1 MSAHDWVKTTFGEI
15 CTITRGAS
23 PRPIMDWVSTAGT
36 PWVKISDATGEPG
49 RFISQTK
56 EFIKDEGR
64 SKSVVVYPGDLV
76 VSNSATP
83 GLPKFLR
90 IEACVHDGWLLLRN
104 FNGAL
109 PEFLYYVVL
118 NDRKT
123 LVGKGSGSVFTN
135 LKTDILKNH
144 EIALPGIHEQKR
156 ISNTLGQIDDL
167 IALNASISKSLED
180 IAQTIF
186 KSWFIDFD
194 PVKAKMAGEK
204 PAGMDAATAALFP
217 DSMEESEL
225 GSIPKGWE
233 VQSLFDCGLEIE
245 SGSRPKGGVKGITSG
260 VPSIGAESING
271 LGIFDFSKTKYVPR
285 DFYDKMNKGK
295 PRDFDILLYKDGGK
309 PGEFKPRVGM
319 FGLGFPFSEYGI
331 NEHVFILRAE
341 EIGNPYL
348 YFWIRLE
355 RTLEILRNR
364 GVKAAIPGINQQDV
378 GTIPILKPDQEVLKA
393 FNELAMPSISMI
405 LTLANESLKLANLRD
420 TLLPRLISGELQIP
434 DEMLAS

>member
-1 MSAHDWVKTTFGEI
+1 MSTHDWAKTTFGEI

-144 EIALPGIHEQKR
+144 EIALPGIPEQKR
-156 ISNTLGQIDDL
+156 ISDTLGQIDDL

-180 IAQTIF
+180 LAKAIF

-194 PVKAKMAGEK
+194 PIKAKMAGEK
-204 PAGMDAATAALFP
+204 PVGIDAATAELFP
-217 DSMEESEL
+217 DSMEESGIGL
-225 GSIPKGWE
+225 IPKGWGVYPASELFE
-233 VQSLFDCGLEIE
+233 VGIGRTPPRKEPQWFCKGTEGIPWVSIRDMGTYETYSHGTNEGLTQAAVEKFKVPIVPENTVLMSFKLTVGKLCISDADLVTNEAIAHFRISEDSPLNTFYTYLWLSNLDMGSLDSTSSIG
-245 SGSRPKGGVKGITSG
+245 TATNSG
-260 VPSIGAESING
+260 VIKQIKFLVPPQEL
-271 LGIFDFSKTKYVPR
+271 LGNFHEKVSPIFS
-285 DFYDKMNKGK
+285 
-295 PRDFDILLYKDGGK
+295 
-309 PGEFKPRVGM
+309 
-319 FGLGFPFSEYGI
+319 
-331 NEHVFILRAE
+331 
-341 EIGNPYL
+341 
-348 YFWIRLE
+348 
-355 RTLEILRNR
+355 
-364 GVKAAIPGINQQDV
+364 Q
-378 GTIPILKPDQEVLKA
+378 
-393 FNELAMPSISMI
+393 
-405 LTLANESLKLANLRD
+405 LKLLRKQTTNLVLLRD
-420 TLLPRLISGELQIP
+420 SLLPRLISGELLIP
-434 DEMLAS
+434 EEMLAS

>member
-1 MSAHDWVKTTFGEI
+1 MTSSFVFGDYAKIES
-15 CTITRGAS
+15 GYAFK
-23 PRPIMDWVSTAGT
+23 STEWLSNGV
-36 PWVKISDATGEPG
+36 PVVKI
-49 RFISQTK
+49 RN
-56 EFIKDEGR
+56 IKDGVVNLEDCDFVSEDVAKRAADFRAQGGDILISLTGYVGQVGR
-64 SKSVVVYPGDLV
+64 VLPSDEVLVNQRVGFVRPKYPDELDYIYYLLRFLRQQIEELGTGTAQANVAPKDIMNLSIPDVSNESRTLIGRLLGDLD
-76 VSNSATP
+76 
-83 GLPKFLR
+83 K
-90 IEACVHDGWLLLRN
+90 
-104 FNGAL
+104 
-109 PEFLYYVVL
+109 
-118 NDRKT
+118 K
-123 LVGKGSGSVFTN
+123 
-135 LKTDILKNH
+135 
-144 EIALPGIHEQKR
+144 IAVNNEL
-156 ISNTLGQIDDL
+156 
-167 IALNASISKSLED
+167 SKSLEG

-204 PAGMDAATAALFP
+204 LVGMDAATAALFP

-233 VQSLFDCGLEIE
+233 VHSLFDCGLEIE

-295 PRDFDILLYKDGGK
+295 PQDFDILLYKDGGK

-341 EIGNPYL
+341 EMGNPYL

-378 GTIPILKPDQEVLKA
+378 GTIPILKPTREVLEA